1 MAYKVADRA
10 KEWTTYA
17 GLAVAAIG
25 AAVPSVIPVDHWA
38 QYWGDAQLILG
49 AVLVLL
55 PQTAG
60 TTAVENEA
68 MSLLQALSAK
78 VPPQYSQAMQPF
90 VTLLAKGMLVNA
102 PVPQPQ
108 PIPQPIQQ
116 QPIMQ
121 QPLPMLPQQS
131 QPIPVAP
138 IAPAPAPAPARAPVP
153 APVVAQPIPVEPAT
167 TTLAP

>member
-1 MAYKVADRA
+1 MAYKLADRA

-17 GLAVAAIG
+17 GLAVAGIG
-25 AAVPSVIPVDHWA
+25 AAVPSVILVDHWA

-90 VTLLAKGMLVNA
+90 VTLLAKGMLSPNA
-102 PVPQPQ
+102 PVQPVQPVRQQPQ
-108 PIPQPIQQ
+108 VMQPVPAMPIP
-116 QPIMQ
+116 Q
-121 QPLPMLPQQS
+121 QPLPQ
-131 QPIPVAP
+131 
-138 IAPAPAPAPARAPVP
+138 APAAQPVTDPVP
-153 APVVAQPIPVEPAT
+153 
-167 TTLAP
+167 LAP